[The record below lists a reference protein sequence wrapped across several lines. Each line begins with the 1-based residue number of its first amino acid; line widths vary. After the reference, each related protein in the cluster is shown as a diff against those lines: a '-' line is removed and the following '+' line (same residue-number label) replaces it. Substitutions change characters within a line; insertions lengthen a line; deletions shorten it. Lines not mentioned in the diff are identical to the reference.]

1 MIEFRTLGG
10 ARLRDG
16 EQELTRILAQPKR
29 LALLAYLAAH
39 PGVYQRRDTLLA
51 LLWPE
56 VETARGR
63 ASLRNGLHFLRRH
76 LGEGV
81 ILTRGDDD
89 VAVDGRRVWDDS
101 AAFEAAALAGRHAE
115 ALSLYAG
122 EYLPGVFVTGSPT
135 FDEWLDER
143 RTRLRR
149 MAVQAAFA
157 LSELGDEG
165 VMGTEELEALRR
177 AWELASFDE
186 RLARRLMS
194 LLDRVGDRAGAL
206 EVYTRLRQKLERE
219 FAARPAP
226 ETEALVMKLCGREEA
241 YALPA
246 EPWDAEATPIAGGV
260 AEVTSASRPATSTQA
275 SLAWFQRRPRR
286 RMVAGIA
293 LLVGMV
299 AGGLAAF
306 RPWSS
311 SPTPVVVMP
320 LVNDSGDD
328 DLGYVAEGLTFT
340 VLSRLAEEQRVRP
353 LAGASAPAEVRGDAR
368 LAAAA
373 LGAEGVL
380 TWSLTKVD
388 TSLVVHA
395 RLLTVADGTV
405 LWSCDCPLRLPDLW
419 PAEDLVVQE
428 TTKQFGHRGAGPVEA
443 SAAIAAPTPES
454 RILYLEARYH
464 RDRRSVEHYWE
475 AVRLLERAIAADP
488 SSAQAYAWLSATLGA
503 MATNGH
509 VPPEDGFRR
518 AEVAARRALELDPN
532 SADAHAALGA
542 ILYLRDREW
551 AAAERELRRAI
562 QLNPGLAEA
571 HSLLANLYRA
581 LGRYEDG
588 IPEAEE
594 AERLDPLAPY
604 YPANLGKLL
613 FCADDARAPGQLERA
628 LQWDPT
634 TGMAQRSLVAWWER
648 RGEPDS
654 ALVVWRR
661 VESAAGNDAVVAII
675 EEHRAEG
682 YAAAKAAV
690 GRTAL
695 EAARVAERRGAHV
708 APWRFANAYAQAGL
722 REEAL
727 GALEQAVA
735 EQDPGVLW
743 LRCNPLFDFVRD
755 DPRLTQIERD
765 AGLV

>member
-10 ARLRDG
+10 AVLRDG
-16 EQELTRILAQPKR
+16 DQELTRVLAQPKR
-29 LALLAYLAAH
+29 LALLAYLVAH
-39 PGVYQRRDTLLA
+39 AGVFHRRDTLLS

-89 VAVDGRRVWDDS
+89 VAVDAHRVWHD
-101 AAFEAAALAGRHAE
+101 AVAFEAAASAGRHAE

-122 EYLPGVFVTGSPT
+122 EYLPGVFVAGAPP

-157 LSELGDEG
+157 LSEAGDA
-165 VMGTEELEALRR
+165 GTVGAEELEALRR
-177 AWELASFDE
+177 AWELALFDE
-186 RLARRLMS
+186 RLARRLMN

-226 ETEALVMKLCGREEA
+226 ETEALVMRLCGREEA
-241 YALPA
+241 YPLPP
-246 EPWDAEATPIAGGV
+246 ELHDEGEVSV
-260 AEVTSASRPATSTQA
+260 AEGSRTGEPARA
-275 SLAWFQRRPRR
+275 PVMRPRR
-286 RMVAGIA
+286 RWHRRVAAGSA
-293 LLVGMV
+293 LV
-299 AGGLAAF
+299 ALGAVATGLAVLG
-306 RPWSS
+306 PWSS
-311 SPTPVVVMP
+311 APAPIVVMP
-320 LVNDSGDD
+320 LANDSGDD
-328 DLGYVAEGLTFT
+328 GLAYVAEGLTFT
-340 VLSRLAEEQRVRP
+340 VLSRLAEERRVRP
-353 LAGASAPAEVRGDAR
+353 LAGASAPAEVRGDPR

-380 TWSLTKVD
+380 TWSLAKVD

-395 RLLTVADGTV
+395 QVLAVEDGTV

-419 PAEDLVVQE
+419 PAEDLVVQAATDRFE
-428 TTKQFGHRGAGPVEA
+428 RRGPGPREA
-443 SAAIAAPTPES
+443 RAAVVPPTPES
-454 RILYLEARYH
+454 RILYLQARYH
-464 RDRRSVEHYWE
+464 WDQRTPADYWE
-475 AVRLLERAIAADP
+475 AVRLLERAIDEDP
-488 SSAQAYAWLSATLGA
+488 TSAQAYAWLSNTFGA

-509 VPPEDGFRR
+509 VAPEDGFRR

-532 SADAHAALGA
+532 SADARSALGA

-551 AAAERELRRAI
+551 DAAETELRRAI
-562 QLNPGLAEA
+562 ELDPGLAEA
-571 HSLLANLYRA
+571 HSVLANLYRA
-581 LGRYEDG
+581 LGRYEEG

-594 AERLDPLAPY
+594 AARLDPLAPF

-613 FCADDARAPGQLERA
+613 FCAGAPGAREQLELA

-634 TGMAQRSLVAWWER
+634 AGMAQRSLVAWWER

-654 ALVVWRR
+654 ALAAWHD
-661 VESAAGNDAVVAII
+661 VEAAAGNEAVMTLLD
-675 EEHRAEG
+675 EHRADG
-682 YAAAKAAV
+682 YAAAKIAV
-690 GRTAL
+690 GQAAL
-695 EAARVAERRGAHV
+695 EGARAAERRGDHV
-708 APWRFANAYAQAGL
+708 GPWRFANAYAQAGM
-722 REEAL
+722 RDEAL
-727 GALEQAVA
+727 TALEQAVA

-755 DPRLTQIERD
+755 DPRLAQIERD
-765 AGLV
+765 AGLS